1 MDKVTV
7 KKDELMKLVQK
18 NRDGHKAIF
27 DEAVEG
33 YRKAAEKLLEKHLAA
48 IKKGSLT
55 TVYVNMPRPVNHTK
69 EYDRVIAMLQMSIA
83 DEIEVNEKDFAM
95 YAMDDWSW
103 KQEFLRTNSEYSS
116 SAMAAFTEE

>member
-1 MDKVTV
+1 MEKVTV
-7 KKDELMKLVQK
+7 KKDELIQLVTK

-33 YRKAAEKLLEKHLAA
+33 YKTAAEKILDQHLKA
-48 IKKGSLT
+48 IKKGSLVS
-55 TVYVNMPRPVNHTK
+55 VYINLPRPVNHTK
-69 EYDRVIAMLQMSIA
+69 DYDRVITMLKMSV
-83 DEIEVNEKDFAM
+83 DPEVTISQQDFAM